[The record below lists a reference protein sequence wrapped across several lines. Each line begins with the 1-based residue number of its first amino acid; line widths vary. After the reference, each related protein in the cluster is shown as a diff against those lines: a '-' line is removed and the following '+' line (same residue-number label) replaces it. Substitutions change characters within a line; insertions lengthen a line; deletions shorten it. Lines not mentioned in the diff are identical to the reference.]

1 MSTSPKNEQYQSST
15 SLKQRFDE
23 KAETARKHP
32 ELARHRASASVR
44 LVYGFACDVE
54 HEDRMLRVDLPRED
68 GGGATGPHPGQLLRS
83 CLGACLLMDYKIW
96 GARLEVPIDAVE
108 LDISCEYDERGWLG
122 VDPEV
127 PVGWTNVTID
137 IRIASPADP
146 RAVRHVVETAHRLSP
161 MLANLSAGIERVFR
175 LQVIAPAGG
184 DAGRRPGAGHS

>member
-1 MSTSPKNEQYQSST
+1 MSGSQKDEQFQWNT
-15 SLKQRFDE
+15 SLKRRFDE
-23 KAETARKHP
+23 KAEIARRHP
-32 ELARHRASASVR
+32 ELARHTASASVR
-44 LVYGFACDVE
+44 LAYGFACDVE

-108 LDISCEYDERGWLG
+108 LDISCEYDARGPLG
-122 VDPEV
+122 VDPKA

-137 IRIASPADP
+137 IRIESPADLT
-146 RAVRHVVETAHRLSP
+146 AVRHVVETAHRLSP

-175 LQVIAPAGG
+175 LRVVAPPSR
-184 DAGRRPGAGHS
+184 DERRP